1 MQVMNACLPDLHAH
15 VMDALYLLTLVRGP
29 KVLKGTKVIKDTKGS
44 KGPMDTKVTKA
55 TKAIRAT
62 KDTKGTK
69 GMWVEHHNVG
79 NVLMG
84 IFLLILQPN
93 IDLRQKLGPKTALD
107 HAKP

>member
-1 MQVMNACLPDLHAH
+1 MALQDHAK
-15 VMDALYLLTLVRGP
+15 AI
-29 KVLKGTKVIKDTKGS
+29 KVIKDTKV
-44 KGPMDTKVTKA
+44 TKVTKD
-55 TKAIRAT
+55 T
-62 KDTKGTK
+62 KDTKDTKVTK

>member
-1 MQVMNACLPDLHAH
+1 MCIRD
-15 VMDALYLLTLVRGP
+15 R
-29 KVLKGTKVIKDTKGS
+29 
-44 KGPMDTKVTKA
+44 GPMDTKVTKA

-79 NVLMG
+79 NVLME
-84 IFLLILQPN
+84 ILLRTLHPN
-93 IDLRQKLGPKTALD
+93 IDLGQKLGSKTALD